1 MFDLSARY
9 LVCAL
14 LLVVAEA
21 LYIGI
26 ALRRRIIDSPGVRA
40 SHRHATVSGGGVV
53 FVLAVWLAALVCG
66 FGSYLFLTGLT
77 AVAAVSFVDDIRPLR
92 VSVRL
97 VVQILAT
104 GLALWQLERDGC
116 MLPLWSLPLVAVMMT
131 GVLNVYN
138 FMDGI
143 NGMTALYSV
152 SVIVPLLC
160 VNASYGF
167 IDPSVLCLLLTAVV
181 VFGYFNV
188 RRRALCFAGDVGAVS
203 MAFVLG
209 YAILS
214 LILQTGQWWYAGFMA
229 VYGVDGVLTII
240 HRMLLGEN
248 PARAHRRHVYQL
260 LANEGGVGHVTVSAA
275 YASAQLV
282 ISACLCVPEF
292 SPCAVLTVS
301 VVVLSVVWLWLTGK
315 YLPRHMAAMTSARIS
330 GNVHNYDKSQ
340 KS

>member
-1 MFDLSARY
+1 MFDLSTRF

-14 LLVVAEA
+14 LLAVAEA

-26 ALRRRIIDSPGVRA
+26 ALRRRIIDRPGCRA
-40 SHRHATVSGGGVV
+40 SHRHAAVSGGGLV
-53 FVLAVWLAALVCG
+53 FVLAVWLASLVYG
-66 FGSYLFLTGLT
+66 FDSYLFLAGFT
-77 AVAAVSFVDDIRPLR
+77 AVATVSFVDDIRPLR

-104 GLALWQLERDGC
+104 GLALWQLERAGC
-116 MLPLWSLPLVAVMMT
+116 ALPLWSLPLVAVMMT
-131 GVLNVYN
+131 GLLNVYN

-152 SVIVPLLC
+152 SVIVPLMC
-160 VNASYGF
+160 VNAYTEF
-167 IDPSVLCLLLTAVV
+167 VDPSVLYLLLTAVA

-203 MAFVLG
+203 MAFVLA
-209 YAILS
+209 YAVLS

-240 HRMLLGEN
+240 HRVMLREN
-248 PARAHRRHVYQL
+248 PAQAHRRHVYQL
-260 LANEGGVGHVTVSAA
+260 LANEGGAGHVTVSAA

-282 ISACLCVPEF
+282 ISACMCVPAF
-292 SPCAVLTVS
+292 NPYAVLAVS
-301 VVVLSVVWLWLTGK
+301 VVALAAVWVWLTGK
-315 YLPRHMAAMTSARIS
+315 YLPLHKAAMTSARIS
-330 GNVHNYDKSQ
+330 
-340 KS
+340 